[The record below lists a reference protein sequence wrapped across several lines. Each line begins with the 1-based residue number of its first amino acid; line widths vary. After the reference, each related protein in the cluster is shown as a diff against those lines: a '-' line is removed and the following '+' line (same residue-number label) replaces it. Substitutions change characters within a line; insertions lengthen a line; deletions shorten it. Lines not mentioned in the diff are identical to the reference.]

1 MAPTNRETLC
11 TNGFVIQRKDG
22 KLLQIPTLGR
32 PVYIFFKK
40 NTGAEKQ
47 RIGLLL
53 GRCMHNTRTPV
64 LSPLA
69 GYLFAGSD
77 IF

>member
-32 PVYIFFKK
+32 PVYIFFLKK
-40 NTGAEKQ
+40 Y
-47 RIGLLL
+47 R
-53 GRCMHNTRTPV
+53 GRKTKNRPV
-64 LSPLA
+64 AWPLHA
-69 GYLFAGSD
+69 
-77 IF
+77 